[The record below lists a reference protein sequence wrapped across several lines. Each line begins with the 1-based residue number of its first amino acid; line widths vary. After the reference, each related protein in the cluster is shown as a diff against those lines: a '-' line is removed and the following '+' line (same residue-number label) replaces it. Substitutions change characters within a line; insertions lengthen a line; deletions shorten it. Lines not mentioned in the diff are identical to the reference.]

1 MSDLAAKNAHD
12 VAWEVV
18 ERPDMAPADRN
29 KVFLRRIMET
39 PRIYQVW
46 YEPGY
51 VYPRHQHPVDEIFY
65 ILRGDFTINGHDLRE
80 GSMIYVPKNTKYGP
94 EYTGKDGVLFLRVEL
109 WDTEEGPPGSQARG
123 VNIKAWTGGETA
135 DGLPDVPGPKAAP
148 APDEQRSLETAEATR
163 SVSAADRPWM
173 ETTREM
179 SDGRQATTYCSR
191 NLMAPTPS
199 VTQVLHRPR
208 YVQPLHQ
215 HEVDECFYFLRG
227 ELEDGDL
234 RLTPGSVYFIP
245 KNTPYGGVSRT
256 DEGALYLRIVLQDSK
271 AKRETVPSGIMPRP
285 WSGPLDPEGVPVLT
299 PSG

>member
-94 EYTGKDGVLFLRVEL
+94 EHTGKDGVLFLRVEL

-148 APDEQRSLETAEATR
+148 TPDEPRSLETAEATR
-163 SVSAADRPWM
+163 SVSAADRPWL

-179 SDGRQATTYCSR
+179 SDRRPATTSCLLPPLAPAPRLPPLPPSPRHVPRHAAGAARGVGTFGAERTGARRRQQRRVVARARGSIRASPAQSLPCRCSR
-191 NLMAPTPS
+191 TGWHL
-199 VTQVLHRPR
+199 
-208 YVQPLHQ
+208 
-215 HEVDECFYFLRG
+215 LRRRRG
-227 ELEDGDL
+227 RRRCLSL
-234 RLTPGSVYFIP
+234 RS
-245 KNTPYGGVSRT
+245 
-256 DEGALYLRIVLQDSK
+256 
-271 AKRETVPSGIMPRP
+271 
-285 WSGPLDPEGVPVLT
+285 
-299 PSG
+299 